1 MTANSLPIE
10 VHHNRFMVGFM
21 LLISCLSLI
30 LAILFADALQTIM
43 GALLLVFSVLMWRQP
58 LLVVTNTEIQL
69 RNSLGMTL
77 RRLPYARQ
85 EVHMEGNT
93 IWVKQQRL
101 PIIAWITH
109 KPDMIRLKAYFANL
123 SQA

>member
-1 MTANSLPIE
+1 MTAQSLPIE

-30 LAILFADALQTIM
+30 LAVLFADALQTLM

-58 LLVVTNTEIQL
+58 LLVITDTEIQL
-69 RNSLGMTL
+69 RNSLGITL
-77 RRLPYARQ
+77 RRLPYTRQ
-85 EVHMEGNT
+85 EVRIDGSA

-101 PIIAWITH
+101 PVVAWITH
-109 KPDMIRLKAYFANL
+109 KPDMQRLKAYFANI
-123 SQA
+123 SPA